1 MWKRRSL
8 EFLRISDARVTR
20 MPRRSLRALALGA
33 ALVLSLA
40 MSGCAAAATPS
51 IAIGDDTVVV
61 DVRTPAEYAGGHL
74 DGAINIDLQSAQF
87 DAAISELDPDDEYVV
102 YCQSGNRSAQA
113 AAAMEAA
120 GLDVQDAGGISEA
133 EQATGLPVVQ

>member
-1 MWKRRSL
+1 MWNRRSPAFRL
-8 EFLRISDARVTR
+8 TSGARGIP
-20 MPRRSLRALALGA
+20 MPRHSVRAVVLGATLALSI
-33 ALVLSLA
+33 AL
-40 MSGCAAAATPS
+40 SGCAGVSASS

-61 DVRTPAEYAGGHL
+61 DVRTPSEYAGGHL
-74 DGAINIDLQSAQF
+74 DGSINIDLQSPDF
-87 DAAISELDPDDEYVV
+87 GSAISELDPDDEYVV

-133 EQATGLPVVQ
+133 EQATGLPIVR